1 MAAGSGAGVKLEQLK
16 AKGVIPDVVEDVGSP
31 LLDMRVGYK
40 EIEVTNGVAIR
51 VKQSQTKP
59 HVEFRG
65 SGFGD
70 AEDKFTLLMVD
81 PDAPR
86 PEAPSNRNWL
96 HWIVVNIPGSISPSQ
111 GAILR
116 SPLTFSY
123 RLAVVMVMVSYQ
135 SDYRYVSNQIELLH
149 FRGPGFQPCE
159 N

>member
-51 VKQSQTKP
+51 VKQTQTKP
-59 HVEFRG
+59 HVELRG

-86 PEAPSNRNWL
+86 PEAPSNRNWV
-96 HWIVVNIPGSISPSQ
+96 HWIVVNIPGSISPSE
-111 GAILR
+111 GAILP
-116 SPLTFSY
+116 SPLTFLTHSCG
-123 RLAVVMVMVSYQ
+123 
-135 SDYRYVSNQIELLH
+135 H
-149 FRGPGFQPCE
+149 GHGFLPI
-159 N
+159 